1 VGQRAI
7 GITVYSCAMIL
18 LMVVVTLAD
27 LGYRYRQFLIAVVG
41 AGVVM
46 AMALLLAGLAGGFEQ
61 ETAQT
66 VGAFGADRWVL
77 ADSSGGRIA
86 AVGVFPQSEV
96 TAIARAPGVAEAD
109 PVIILPEQVA
119 RSGNR
124 TVTVNVMGVGVHGM
138 GDPKVT
144 LGSPLSGPRQVVV
157 DTRSGAV
164 VGSGIEVGA
173 THFRVVGQV
182 EDRTLLGGG
191 PVVYMPL
198 HDAQLLALGGRPL
211 VTAAVTNGVPT
222 TVPTGLQVLTNKDV
236 EQRTLN
242 ALGPAISS
250 IDNSKVLMWVVA
262 GIIIASLLYVSA
274 LQRVRDFAVLKALGS
289 SSMALFGSLAL
300 QAVLVAT
307 AAAAFAAIV
316 CNFMDGLFAQPVD
329 IPTSAFFTLPVV
341 AVVVGLVSSLV
352 ALRRAT
358 GADPAAAF
366 GD

>member
-1 VGQRAI
+1 
-7 GITVYSCAMIL
+7 MIL

-46 AMALLLAGLAGGFEQ
+46 AMALLLAGLAGGFSA
-61 ETAQT
+61 ETART
-66 VGAFGADRWVL
+66 LGAIGAERWIL

-86 AVGVFPQSEV
+86 AVGIFPQSEV
-96 TAIARAPGVAEAD
+96 ASIARSPGVTEAD
-109 PVIILPEQVA
+109 PLIILPQQVA

-124 TVTVNVMGVGVHGM
+124 TVTVNVMGVRLDGM

-144 LGSPLSGPRQVVV
+144 LGKPLSGPHQVVV

-164 VGSGIEVGA
+164 VGSDIEVGA
-173 THFRVVGQV
+173 GHFRVMGQV

-191 PVVYMPL
+191 PIVYMQL

-211 VTAAVTNGVPT
+211 VTAAVTKGVPT
-222 TVPTGLQVLTNKDV
+222 TVPTGLQVLTNKAV

-250 IDNSKVLMWVVA
+250 INNSKVLMWAVA

-274 LQRVRDFAVLKALGS
+274 LQRARDFAVLKALGS
-289 SSMALFGSLAL
+289 SSIALFGSLAL
-300 QAVLVAT
+300 QAVLVAI

-316 CNFMDGLFAQPVD
+316 CNFMGGLFAQPLA
-329 IPTSAFFTLPVV
+329 IPTSAFLTLPMV
-341 AVVVGLVSSLV
+341 AVVVGLLSSLV

-366 GD
+366 GG